1 VQRFNFNLVRQ
12 SFLLLRRCEPTARHL
27 LSHILEQFHRL
38 REGNSIENEFATEIG
53 NCGRAVIKL
62 AD

>member
-1 VQRFNFNLVRQ
+1 
-12 SFLLLRRCEPTARHL
+12 LRRCEPTARHL